1 MNDQGRVRTA
11 LVTGASGGIGL
22 EIARLLARDGAR
34 VLMVARDEERLR
46 RAAGWVRGESPT
58 AETLTLAIDLAAP
71 GAAARVHAWAAGE
84 TGAADAGAVDF
95 LVNNAGAGAG
105 GPFAAG
111 DADAD
116 RAIVAL
122 NVVTLMELTRPFLR
136 SMIAA
141 RRGRIL
147 NVASMAAF
155 LPGPLM
161 AVYYASKAFVLS
173 FSDALA
179 EECRGTGVTV
189 TSLCPG
195 PTITGFQRRAGIERA
210 RHLRGPLVMQAGPVA
225 LAGYRGALA
234 GRRIVVP
241 GLMNRAMVQGLRLV
255 PRAAMAY
262 FVRRA
267 NTAIE

>member
-1 MNDQGRVRTA
+1 MKDQGRVRTA
-11 LVTGASGGIGL
+11 IVTGASGGIGL

-34 VLMVARDEERLR
+34 VLMVARDEDRLR

-58 AETLTLAIDLAAP
+58 AETLSLATDLALP
-71 GAAARVHAWAAGE
+71 GAAAVVEAWAAAE
-84 TGAADAGAVDF
+84 AGPVDF
-95 LVNNAGAGAG
+95 LVNNAGVGTG
-105 GPFAAG
+105 GSFAKG
-111 DADAD
+111 DSEAD
-116 RAIVAL
+116 RAMVAL

-155 LPGPLM
+155 LPGPMM

-179 EECRGTGVTV
+179 EECHDTGVTV
-189 TSLCPG
+189 TALCPG
-195 PTITGFQRRAGIERA
+195 PTITGFQRRAGIEKA
-210 RHLRGPLVMQAGPVA
+210 GLLRGPLVMQAGPVA
-225 LAGYRGALA
+225 LAGYRGALE

-241 GLMNRAMVQGLRLV
+241 GLANKVMVQALRLL
-255 PRAAMAY
+255 PRATAAH
-262 FVRRA
+262 FVRRINA
-267 NTAIE
+267 GIESL